1 MSATLADWTRWRGLV
16 ADLVVLNPVY
26 LPLFDRLE
34 AEVEEARARES
45 NDPLEAARALL
56 RAQKGRGQA

>member
-1 MSATLADWTRWRGLV
+1 MSATLSDWIRWRGLI
-16 ADLVVLNPVY
+16 ADLVVLDPIA
-26 LPLFDRLE
+26 LPLFERLE